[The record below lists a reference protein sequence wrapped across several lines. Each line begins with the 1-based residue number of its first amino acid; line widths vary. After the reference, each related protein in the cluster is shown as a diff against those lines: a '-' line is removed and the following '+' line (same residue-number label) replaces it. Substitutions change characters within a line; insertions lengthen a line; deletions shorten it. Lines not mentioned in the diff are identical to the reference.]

1 MAYPPLIIFSHV
13 GLLIHACKNI
23 IKSYSQRRRDSD
35 ISSVETI
42 QEERTS
48 LLSVFSKII
57 YIHRK

>member
-13 GLLIHACKNI
+13 GLLIHACKSS
-23 IKSYSQRRRDSD
+23 IKEHSKRKRRSD
-35 ISSVETI
+35 IDGAKAN
-42 QEERTS
+42 QEEKKT

>member
-13 GLLIHACKNI
+13 GLLIYACKNI
-23 IKSYSQRRRDSD
+23 IKVYSKRKRGSD
-35 ISSVETI
+35 IGSVETI
-42 QEERTS
+42 EEENTS